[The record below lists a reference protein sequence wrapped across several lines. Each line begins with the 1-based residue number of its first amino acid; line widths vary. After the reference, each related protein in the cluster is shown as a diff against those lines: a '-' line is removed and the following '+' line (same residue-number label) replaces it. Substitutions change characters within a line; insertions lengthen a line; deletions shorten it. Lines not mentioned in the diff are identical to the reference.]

1 MCVVWELLRQGEGDG
16 GVPRGEQ
23 RYVHI
28 LQSPDG
34 IFAQTEEAVR
44 PENLI
49 AEFLAVSSALNLVC
63 DLGLLT
69 LLSGPS
75 VISSDT

>member
-1 MCVVWELLRQGEGDG
+1 MVWELLRQGEGDG

-28 LQSPDG
+28 LQSTDG
-34 IFAQTEEAVR
+34 ILAQTEEAAR
-44 PENLI
+44 PEILR
-49 AEFLAVSSALNLVC
+49 AEFLAVSSALNLLC

-69 LLSGPS
+69 LLSGPR
-75 VISSDT
+75 VISSET